1 MDNRLKTN
9 CMECKKEFEYD
20 ALSGLLGASM
30 SAMKP
35 SICSLR
41 CETLV
46 YNKMSLQVNR
56 NVFSRILRV
65 MPEAYKTVKMEDFEK
80 MELRHVS
87 SWEVDKTLKKATDII
102 SRFCNSDYWNIT
114 FASENYGNGKTRLS
128 LYILACLGL
137 KGIYRTKDIG
147 TAQDAGYYSALDMIK
162 LLKTETFDTNQYNLK
177 RFYRAKVLLIDDLG
191 QEDKRDS
198 GEIAGILKIREENNL
213 KTIITTNC
221 DPIQLE
227 ERYTGRISSRIAKGV
242 FHVLGKDLRL

>member
-1 MDNRLKTN
+1 MKTN

-20 ALSGLLGASM
+20 ECTDLLGANTSI
-30 SAMKP
+30 MKP
-35 SICSLR
+35 SICSHR

-46 YNKMSLQVNR
+46 YNKMALEVNR
-56 NVFSRILRV
+56 NVFRRILNV
-65 MPEAYKTVKMEDFEK
+65 LPEAYKSVKMEDFEK

-87 SWEVDKTLKKATDII
+87 SWEKNQTLKKATDII
-102 SRFCNSDYWNIT
+102 SRFANSDYWNIT

-137 KGIYRTKDIG
+137 KGVYRTKDIG
-147 TAQDAGYYSALDMIK
+147 TIQDAGYYSALDMVK
-162 LLKTETFDTNQYNLK
+162 LLKTEVFDTNQYNLK

-221 DPIQLE
+221 DPIQME

-242 FHVLGKDLRL
+242 FHVLGEDYRK